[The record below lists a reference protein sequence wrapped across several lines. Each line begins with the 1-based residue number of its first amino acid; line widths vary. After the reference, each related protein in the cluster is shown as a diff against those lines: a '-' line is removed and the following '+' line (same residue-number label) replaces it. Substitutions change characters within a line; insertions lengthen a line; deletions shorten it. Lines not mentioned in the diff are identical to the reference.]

1 MQKSIFSK
9 VEGLESATLLKL
21 NFFIGIL
28 KRFYCELYMATFR
41 TAIFKNTF
49 FFQNTSTDS

>member
-9 VEGLESATLLKL
+9 VEGFESATLLKL

-28 KRFYCELYMATFR
+28 KRFYCELCLATFR